1 VSVIITEQDS
11 WPPRVQIAVTALSD
25 GDNVELYRVVAG
37 QWTLVRGGQL
47 NGATDPSFIVIDAEL
62 PFGRPVSYAVYVN
75 GAETITD
82 PVTYALAGGQVA
94 LTDAI
99 TGAVAECVIG
109 KAGPR
114 SYDRDSAVFRVGG
127 QNLAV
132 VGPLPEGGAGTYE
145 LLASTTAIRDGIMW
159 LFRNATQG
167 IVQVRQAG
175 GTGFDGNTYDGVDA
189 YWQVLSFTE
198 DRFSQDGTD
207 PRRLITVQY
216 LEVPGWSA
224 DLTARG
230 FTYADMATFVGGT
243 YADLAAL
250 FAPAGTYL
258 DVALAD
264 WTA

>member
-1 VSVIITEQDS
+1 MTVTITEQDS
-11 WPPRVQIAVTALSD
+11 WPPRVQIAVTDLTD
-25 GDNVELYRVVAG
+25 GDNVDIYRVVAG
-37 QWTLVRGGQL
+37 QWTAVRGGQI
-47 NGATDPSFIVIDAEL
+47 NGATDPSFIVIDAEF
-62 PFGRPVSYAVYVN
+62 PFGVLVAYAVYVN
-75 GAETITD
+75 GSEEITT
-82 PVTYALAGGQVA
+82 PVVYDLAGGQVA

-99 TGAVAECVIG
+99 TGAVAECIIG

-114 SYDRDSAVFRVGG
+114 TYDRDSAVFRVADE
-127 QNLAV
+127 NLAV
-132 VGPLPEGGAGTYE
+132 LGPMPAGGAGTYE
-145 LLASTTAIRDGIMW
+145 LLAMTTAISDGIKW

-175 GTGFDGNTYDGVDA
+175 GTGFDGNTYDGIDA
-189 YWQVLSFTE
+189 YWQVLNVTE
-198 DRFSQDGTD
+198 DRFSQDGSD
-207 PRRLITVQY
+207 PRRLLTVSY
-216 LEVPGWSA
+216 VECSGWSA
-224 DLTARG
+224 DLLARG